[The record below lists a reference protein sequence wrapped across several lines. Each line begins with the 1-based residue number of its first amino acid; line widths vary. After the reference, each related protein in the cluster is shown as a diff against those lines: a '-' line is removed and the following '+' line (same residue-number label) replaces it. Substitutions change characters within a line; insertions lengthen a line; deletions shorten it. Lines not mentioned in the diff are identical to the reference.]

1 MAKDKATKTSS
12 KSSKKLAVRSSGV
25 KSLKA
30 TRMERREAF
39 RRELRIDIRGISL
52 REMEMLS
59 EHRKATPFL
68 QRGQN
73 IVLSIENPV
82 EN

>member
-1 MAKDKATKTSS
+1 MAKDKATKTSK
-12 KSSKKLAVRSSGV
+12 KSSKKLAARSSGV

-30 TRMERREAF
+30 TRMERREAY

-52 REMEMLS
+52 REMAMLS
-59 EHRKATPFL
+59 EYRKATPFL